1 VLAEREFAC
10 CRGFQA
16 HLVLEAGDVH
26 PVTITELA
34 GLGIEQ
40 VLGTISRL
48 RPVVPGPHLPV
59 EPALS
64 AGCSRTGRRYRLV
77 RIA

>member
-1 VLAEREFAC
+1 MGDAVVGVVDQPADRGNTVLAEREFAC

-40 VLGTISRL
+40 VSG
-48 RPVVPGPHLPV
+48 HN
-59 EPALS
+59 
-64 AGCSRTGRRYRLV
+64 TG
-77 RIA
+77 